1 MSAEILF
8 PNSATLSGARGRASA
23 DLLEGDR
30 STPSASAH
38 ASQGT
43 DTQPAPVPS
52 TDYLHSEDFPK
63 SSEHH
68 QAFHLDR
75 FEGQASRTGSP
86 KLSFLQLVSLSFFFF
101 FPRTFCPLLPQ
112 PVLFVFDWVSQKQR
126 LKRDSH
132 ESCFSPRGAL
142 GRKGM
147 EEAGQG
153 QSRQLRASFR
163 VASWEA
169 RNSFNHS
176 LKYYL
181 INNIRIMY

>member
-1 MSAEILF
+1 MLEVGLQQTCWRETDPPLLPQLMLPRELTHSLHLYLQQIIYILRTF
-8 PNSATLSGARGRASA
+8 PSPASTIKPSTLIGLRGRQA
-23 DLLEGDR
+23 E
-30 STPSASAH
+30 
-38 ASQGT
+38 QGL
-43 DTQPAPVPS
+43 PN
-52 TDYLHSEDFPK
+52 YLFSNW
-63 SSEHH
+63 
-68 QAFHLDR
+68 
-75 FEGQASRTGSP
+75 
-86 KLSFLQLVSLSFFFF
+86 SLSLFFFF
-101 FPRTFCPLLPQ
+101 CPRTFCPLLPQ